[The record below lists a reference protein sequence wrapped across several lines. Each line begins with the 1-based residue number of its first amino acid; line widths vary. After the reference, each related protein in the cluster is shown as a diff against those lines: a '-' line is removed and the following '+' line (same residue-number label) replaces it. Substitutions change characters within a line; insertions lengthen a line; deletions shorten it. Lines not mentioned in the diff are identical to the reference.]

1 MKKIIYT
8 ILLMVGSYSF
18 AQGYPQMETMTL
30 VPQNAPTNPIE
41 GQVYYDIGQ
50 KAVFV
55 YNGSGWVNSLED
67 TDNQTAAEV
76 SFAPNGSVS
85 SVNVQEAINELG
97 FEKASDAVVIKKNTS
112 NVIGNYMSINNGSG
126 FGIDLEPGSSRMTFS
141 ASEFGNSTN
150 LELEPNSLKVYGL
163 SNAEIDAV
171 GDGSLIT
178 KGYADA
184 NYSGDQTASEVSF
197 TPNGSIAATTV
208 QAAIEEVRDEASGSG
223 LTTEQEERIDNAGIV
238 KTIAIAGD
246 VTLTAENF
254 DPSTVGDRGKKVLN
268 TTTSDFELTL
278 PDLSVGKTALFQ
290 PTSVDASF
298 TIVPDVGV
306 SFVGNGTDVIEEG
319 FIVDSLNVAGVTKIA
334 ANTYSIAGY
343 VKPYDVPETNLAV
356 TSNAASPTNESDSTT
371 GFTNLGS
378 SISSTEVNPI
388 LGTSSIEFL
397 ASSGSGG
404 ERLNYELTG
413 LSSGDIVRVQFDYI
427 ATSGASLAAWQGVV
441 ATPASSTYTADGT
454 LRSFDETITLNS
466 NTLQLRWYP
475 GIVTGNGWKVDNL
488 IITKID

>member
-18 AQGYPQMETMTL
+18 AQGYPKMETMTL
-30 VPQNAPTNPIE
+30 VPQNEPTSPIE
-41 GQVYYDIGQ
+41 GQIYYDVNQ
-50 KAVFV
+50 KVVFV
-55 YNGSGWVNSLED
+55 YDGSDWVNSLED

-76 SFAPNGSVS
+76 AY
-85 SVNVQEAINELG
+85 
-97 FEKASDAVVIKKNTS
+97 TS
-112 NVIGNYMSINNGSG
+112 NSQSTVNGALNDLYSKDAGNLKLSGNPNIISGSG
-126 FGIDLEPGSSRMTFS
+126 FGIKELNSGLGINIGMPNNLLTMSGGDQSTGSAVSLYLGRDE
-141 ASEFGNSTN
+141 ASIS
-150 LELEPNSLKVYGL
+150 GL